1 MSKKFIDVD
10 ILLKYLE
17 NIKQTEEKKSME
29 AAKYKQNIKAR
40 IADTHCAFCEK
51 LADYIKTAN
60 RSEEII
66 DSGYLEDWYINS
78 IDDTIPP
85 IWTTEHIEELLN
97 DFYVIPKKERNT

>member
-17 NIKQTEEKKSME
+17 DVRQAEEKKSME
-29 AAKYKQNIKAR
+29 AAKYKRNIKVH
-40 IADTHCAFCEK
+40 IADAHCAFCEAF
-51 LADYIKTAN
+51 ADYITAN
-60 RSEEII
+60 RSEDAI

-78 IDDTIPP
+78 IDNTIPP

-97 DFYVIPKKERNT
+97 DFYVLPREEVTE